1 VHQADTH
8 EHPPARSR
16 QDGKTAL
23 QCATS
28 DDAYEVAKLLLDSGA
43 SMDAQDKVG
52 AGGKWKGLHTMERLG

>member
-1 VHQADTH
+1 
-8 EHPPARSR
+8 
-16 QDGKTAL
+16 L